1 MRDDLL
7 SALPPHLRERASFV
21 GERRP
26 TKPRF
31 VVYWMRV
38 AMRAH
43 DNPALDVALATARE
57 LGLPVVVYQGLSE
70 RYPYAS
76 DRHHTFVLEGAADV
90 ARELAE
96 KKLAYLFH
104 LERPGHR
111 GRVLHQL
118 AKQAGLVICDAMP
131 TPPLRAWTRA
141 LAAKVATIEVDASC
155 VQPMSL
161 SPAAPQRAYV
171 FEDHLRKQR
180 RERLDKLVRSGW
192 PAQPAPKERFVPS
205 ELPFVPVDVAA
216 LDDAARAELVASCA
230 IDHGVGPVR
239 DTRGGSSAGY
249 GRWRTFRDAKLARY
263 AELRNDPL
271 ADGVSRLSA
280 YLHYG
285 MISPF
290 RVATEAVRAGGDGA
304 EKSAADPADSAK
316 KFSDELLTWREVA
329 WHWCAH
335 VEDPENLAALPKWA
349 RETLAEHDTDDR
361 DPKTWEEL
369 SRAKTGDAL
378 WDAAQRSLLRH
389 GELHNNVRMTWGK
402 AIPGWTRTP
411 REALGTLIDLNHRY
425 ALDGRDP
432 ASYGGLLWCLG
443 LFDRPFE
450 PSPVLGAVRAR
461 PTELHEQRL
470 DVAAYAAKVD
480 AVRVAS
486 NDASSGEARS
496 REPKVAVI
504 GAGIAGLAC
513 ARTLAD
519 HGVSVVVFDKGARAP
534 GGRCASRWD
543 SKNEW
548 ATWVIDHGAQLL
560 SPPPSATSFRR
571 LMRSWEQAELVER
584 WDARFVRFEDGR
596 VVRDEGER
604 FVAVPTMNA
613 LAAHLADDLDVRLAS
628 RIDRL
633 AREGGAWRLEGVTDS
648 GPPGS
653 GRDGSPAD
661 FGTFDVVVVAVPS
674 PQAMP
679 LLRVVPALA
688 ELASRAEMDACLAA
702 LVAFDERIEPGWDA
716 AFDPDGELSWMSRE
730 SSKPGRP
737 AIEDGDGALDAWSLH
752 ASPMHSEAL
761 LELDAAAIADELLG
775 SFARRLGRKLP
786 KPRVLQGHR
795 WRYAQVAEPVGVDC
809 LFDRETRLGACGDWC
824 LGARLDDAFASGVAM
839 AGRLLGTR

>member
-43 DNPALDVALATARE
+43 DNPALDVALASARA

-90 ARELAE
+90 ARELDE
-96 KKLAYLFH
+96 RKLAYLFH

-111 GRVLHQL
+111 GRVLQQL
-118 AKQAGLVICDAMP
+118 AKSAGLVICDAMP
-131 TPPLRAWTRA
+131 TPPLLAWTRA
-141 LAAKVATIEVDASC
+141 LAAKVATIVVDASC

-205 ELPFVPVDVAA
+205 ELPFAPVDVAA

-249 GRWRTFRDAKLARY
+249 ARWRTFRDEKLARY

-290 RVATEAVRAGGDGA
+290 RVATEAARTSGEGA
-304 EKSAADPADSAK
+304 E

-335 VEDPENLAALPKWA
+335 VEDPEDLAALPRWA

-369 SRAKTGDAL
+369 SRAKSGDAL

-461 PTELHEQRL
+461 PTELHGQRL
-470 DVAAYAAKVD
+470 DVAAFAAKVD
-480 AVRVAS
+480 AARDRA
-486 NDASSGEARS
+486 NDASSAATSSSS

-560 SPPPSATSFRR
+560 SPPPSATHFRR
-571 LMRSWEQAELVER
+571 LLRSWEQAELVAR

-596 VVRDEGER
+596 ALRDDGER

-613 LAAHLADDLDVRLAS
+613 LAAHLADDVDVRLAS
-628 RIDRL
+628 RVDRL
-633 AREGGAWRLEGVTDS
+633 VREGDVWRLEGVVDS

-653 GRDGSPAD
+653 GREGSPTA
-661 FGTFDVVVVAVPS
+661 FGSFDAVVVAVPS
-674 PQAMP
+674 PQAVP

-688 ELASRAEMDACLAA
+688 DRASRAEMDACLAA

-716 AFDPDGELSWMSRE
+716 AFDPDGELAWMSRE

-737 AIEDGDGALDAWSLH
+737 AIEDGDGALDAWSLQ

-761 LELDAAAIADELLG
+761 LELDAAAIAEELLG

-795 WRYAQVAEPVGVDC
+795 WRYAQVAEPVGIDC

-839 AGRLLGTR
+839 AGRILSL

>member
-7 SALPPHLRERASFV
+7 SSLPPHLMERASFV

-43 DNPALDVALATARE
+43 DNPALDVALALGRE

-90 ARELAE
+90 ARELDE

-104 LERPGHR
+104 LERPAHR
-111 GRVLHQL
+111 GRMLYRF
-118 AKQAGLVICDAMP
+118 AKQAGLVVCDAMP

-141 LAAKVATIEVDASC
+141 VAEKVATIEVDASC

-171 FEDHLRKQR
+171 FEDHLRRQR
-180 RERLDKLVRSGW
+180 RERLDRLVRSGW
-192 PAQPAPKERFVPS
+192 PAQPAPKDRFVPD
-205 ELPFVPVDVAA
+205 ELPFTPIDVAG
-216 LDDAARAELVASCA
+216 LNDTSRAELVASCA

-249 GRWRTFRDAKLARY
+249 ARWRGFRDGSLARY
-263 AELRNDPL
+263 AERRNDPL
-271 ADGVSRLSA
+271 VDGVARLSA

-285 MISPF
+285 MVSPF
-290 RVATEAVRAGGDGA
+290 RVATDAARAGGEGA
-304 EKSAADPADSAK
+304 EK
-316 KFSDELLTWREVA
+316 FLDELLTWRELA
-329 WHWCAH
+329 WHWCAN
-335 VEDPENLAALPKWA
+335 VEDPESLNALPKWA
-349 RETLAEHDTDDR
+349 RETLSEHDTDDR
-361 DPKTWEEL
+361 DPKSWEML
-369 SRAKTGDAL
+369 ARGKSGDAL

-402 AIPGWTRTP
+402 AIPAWTRTP

-450 PSPVLGAVRAR
+450 GSPVLGAVRAR
-461 PTELHEQRL
+461 PTEVHAQRL
-470 DVAAYAAKVD
+470 DVTAFAAKVD
-480 AVRVAS
+480 APRAS
-486 NDASSGEARS
+486 RASSGDARASAS
-496 REPKVAVI
+496 RVGSRVAVI

-513 ARTLAD
+513 ARTLVD
-519 HGVSVVVFDKGARAP
+519 HGVSVEVFDKGARAP
-534 GGRCASRWD
+534 GGRCATRWD

-560 SPPPSATSFRR
+560 APPPSATHFRR
-571 LMRSWEQAELVER
+571 LLRSWEQAELVAR

-596 VVRDEGER
+596 AVRDEGER
-604 FVAVPTMNA
+604 FVGVPTMNA
-613 LAAHLADDLDVRLAS
+613 LAAHLADDVELRLGA

-633 AREGGAWRLEGVTDS
+633 VREGDAWRLEGVVDS

-653 GRDGSPAD
+653 GREGTPTD
-661 FGTFDVVVVAVPS
+661 FGVFDAVVVAVPA
-674 PQAMP
+674 PQAVS
-679 LLRVVPALA
+679 LLSVVPSLA
-688 ELASRAEMDACLAA
+688 EQASRAEMDACLAA

-716 AFDPDGELSWMSRE
+716 AFDRDGELAWMSRE

-737 AIEDGDGALDAWSLH
+737 SIEDGDGALDAWILH

-761 LELDAAAIADELLG
+761 LELDAASIADELLA
-775 SFARRLGRKLP
+775 SFAQRLGRKLP
-786 KPRVLQGHR
+786 KPSLLQGHR

-809 LFDRETRLGACGDWC
+809 LFDRTTSLGACGDWC
-824 LGARLDDAFASGVAM
+824 LGARIDDAFMSGVAA
-839 AGRLLGTR
+839 AGRVLSLR